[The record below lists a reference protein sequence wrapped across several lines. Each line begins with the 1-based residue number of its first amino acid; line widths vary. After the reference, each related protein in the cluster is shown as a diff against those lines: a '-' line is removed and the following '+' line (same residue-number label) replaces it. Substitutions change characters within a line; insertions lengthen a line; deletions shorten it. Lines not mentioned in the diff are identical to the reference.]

1 MKKFLAVSTCTLVL
15 SLSSISGLIGDGQTQ
30 AVVYAAE
37 TTNINT
43 TKAVNLSNCK
53 SVNQVVAVL
62 KRSGCS
68 NAVINKVKQ
77 TKNVSAALK
86 YINSNKQLSKLLAGA
101 NVKVQTPTTTTKPTA
116 TTTKPTTTTTK
127 PTTTTTKPTT
137 TTTKPTTTP
146 TNTTTNSTTSNYA
159 NEVLRLVNVER
170 AKAGLSAFTT
180 NSNLTAAA
188 NKRAVEI
195 KTSFSHTRPNGSGF
209 QTVLGEYNVSYR
221 AAGENIAYGQKTP
234 QAVVTGWMNSPGHR
248 ANILN
253 ANFNKLGVGVYQ
265 SNGTIYW
272 TQAFTN

>member
-1 MKKFLAVSTCTLVL
+1 MKKFLAVSTCTLVV
-15 SLSSISGLIGDGQTQ
+15 SLSSIFGLIGDSQTQ

-37 TTNINT
+37 TNNIYA

-53 SVNQVVAVL
+53 SVKQVVSVL
-62 KRSGCS
+62 KKSGCS
-68 NAVINKVKQ
+68 NAVLNKVKNM
-77 TKNVSAALK
+77 KSVNAAVK
-86 YINSNKQLSKLLAGA
+86 YIGNNKKLCQSLTAA
-101 NVKVQTPTTTTKPTA
+101 NVKVQTPTTTTK
-116 TTTKPTTTTTK
+116 KPTTTTTK
-127 PTTTTTKPTT
+127 KPTTTTNTTTKPTT
-137 TTTKPTTTP
+137 STS
-146 TNTTTNSTTSNYA
+146 TNSTTSSYA
-159 NEVLRLVNVER
+159 NEVLKLVNAER

-180 NSNLTAAA
+180 NSSLTAAA

-272 TQAFTN
+272 TQEFTN